1 MNRDM
6 ISAYQAKHAV
16 PDAELLDMLTES
28 CAAVL
33 DSVNNLRNTCT
44 EVEAIKNIQESLVI
58 MCAAIQVLAP
68 DMMNIDYSS
77 ASTKLISA
85 WKMLKGN

>member
-16 PDAELLDMLTES
+16 TDAELLDMLTECS
-28 CAAVL
+28 AAVL
-33 DSVNNLRNTCT
+33 DSVNTLNTCT
-44 EVEAIKNIQESLVI
+44 EVEAIKNIQESLAI

-85 WKMLKGN
+85 WKGN